1 MRLRVI
7 DVLDN
12 LAGGASVADL
22 LRDYPYLEAED
33 IVACLAYASEAVA
46 AQSARGAA

>member
-12 LAGGASVADL
+12 LAGGASAADL
-22 LRDYPYLEAED
+22 LRDYPYLEAVD
-33 IVACLAYASEAVA
+33 IAACLAF
-46 AQSARGAA
+46 